1 MVSSCL
7 VVEMMTTSRIYL
19 YLYETKTG
27 FVGSAVLRS
36 IFRRYTLKKLLV
48 IVSVWMLSVMGVA
61 NAQEINEQ
69 NPYQL
74 VKGVAS
80 KTFDRIK
87 ANQEEIKADP
97 EMLRTI
103 MEEELVPHIDYKF
116 AAFMVLGKHF
126 KSVPPEKMNEY
137 ISVFRQYLV
146 TTYAVAMGYYDNQT
160 VLFEPESPFENKKS
174 VTVRAVVQDPTRP
187 EIKIAFKVRK
197 DSKTNEW
204 KAYDM
209 VAEGISM
216 LNSKRS
222 EFESILRQDGID
234 AVIALMRDKI
244 GKPVELNP
252 QQEAVAQISGD
263 SK

>member
-1 MVSSCL
+1 M
-7 VVEMMTTSRIYL
+7 
-19 YLYETKTG
+19 
-27 FVGSAVLRS
+27 
-36 IFRRYTLKKLLV
+36 KKLM
-48 IVSVWMLSVMGVA
+48 IVMGMWMFSLVGMA
-61 NAQEINEQ
+61 QAQEVNEQ
-69 NPYQL
+69 NPYEL
-74 VKGVAS
+74 VKDVAS

-87 ANQEEIKADP
+87 ANQEAVKADP

-126 KSVPPEKMNEY
+126 KSVPQEKMGEY
-137 ISVFRQYLV
+137 ITVFRQYLI
-146 TTYAVAMGYYDNQT
+146 TSYAVAMGYYDNQT
-160 VLFEPESPFENKKS
+160 VQFEPESSFDDKKS
-174 VTVRAVVQDPTRP
+174 VTVRAVVQDPKRP

-222 EFESILRQDGID
+222 EFESILRQEGID

-244 GKPVELNP
+244 GKPVELNQDEP
-252 QQEAVAQISGD
+252 IDFDGESA
-263 SK
+263 

>member
-1 MVSSCL
+1 
-7 VVEMMTTSRIYL
+7 MM
-19 YLYETKTG
+19 
-27 FVGSAVLRS
+27 
-36 IFRRYTLKKLLV
+36 
-48 IVSVWMLSVMGVA
+48 VMGVWMFSLVGMA
-61 NAQEINEQ
+61 QAQEINEQ
-69 NPYQL
+69 NPYEL

-87 ANQEEIKADP
+87 ANQEAVKADP

-126 KSVPPEKMNEY
+126 KSVPQEKMGEY
-137 ISVFRQYLV
+137 ITVFRQYLI
-146 TTYAVAMGYYDNQT
+146 TSYAVAMGYYDNQT
-160 VLFEPESPFENKKS
+160 VQFEPESSFDDKKS
-174 VTVRAVVQDPTRP
+174 VTVRAVVQDPKRP

-244 GKPVELNP
+244 GKPVELNQDEP
-252 QQEAVAQISGD
+252 IDFDGESA
-263 SK
+263 

>member
-1 MVSSCL
+1 M
-7 VVEMMTTSRIYL
+7 
-19 YLYETKTG
+19 
-27 FVGSAVLRS
+27 
-36 IFRRYTLKKLLV
+36 KKLMAVAGLLLMSLV
-48 IVSVWMLSVMGVA
+48 GNVQ
-61 NAQEINEQ
+61 AQEINDQ

-74 VKGVAS
+74 VKGVAT

-87 ANQEEIKADP
+87 ANQEQIKQDP

-126 KSVPPEKMNEY
+126 KSVPKEKMGEY
-137 ISVFRQYLV
+137 ISVFRQYLI
-146 TTYAVAMGYYDNQT
+146 TTYAVAMGYYDNQE
-160 VLFEPESPFENKKS
+160 VIFEPESNFEDQKS
-174 VTVRAVVQDPTRP
+174 VTVRAVVQDPERP

-222 EFESILRQDGID
+222 EFESILRQEGID
-234 AVIALMRDKI
+234 SVIALMRDKI
-244 GKPVELNP
+244 GKPVELN
-252 QQEAVAQISGD
+252 QDESYDIDGASE
-263 SK
+263 

>member
-1 MVSSCL
+1 MVIMSVLMFSL
-7 VVEMMTTSRIYL
+7 VGT
-19 YLYETKTG
+19 
-27 FVGSAVLRS
+27 AQ
-36 IFRRYTLKKLLV
+36 
-48 IVSVWMLSVMGVA
+48 
-61 NAQEINEQ
+61 AQEINEQ
-69 NPYQL
+69 NPYEL

-87 ANQEEIKADP
+87 ANQEAVKADP

-126 KSVPPEKMNEY
+126 KSVPQEKMGEY
-137 ISVFRQYLV
+137 ITVFRQYLI
-146 TTYAVAMGYYDNQT
+146 TSYAVAMGYYDNQT
-160 VLFEPESPFENKKS
+160 VQFEPESSFDDKKS
-174 VTVRAVVQDPTRP
+174 VTVRAVVQDPKRP

-244 GKPVELNP
+244 GKPVELNQDEP
-252 QQEAVAQISGD
+252 IDFDGESA
-263 SK
+263 

>member
-1 MVSSCL
+1 MLVCQVCL
-7 VVEMMTTSRIYL
+7 KEFEV
-19 YLYETKTG
+19 
-27 FVGSAVLRS
+27 
-36 IFRRYTLKKLLV
+36 RRDILKKIMV
-48 IVSVWMLSVMGVA
+48 AIGIFMMSVAGVA
-61 NAQEINEQ
+61 NAQDVNEQ
-69 NPYQL
+69 NPYEL
-74 VKGVAS
+74 VQDVANR
-80 KTFDRIK
+80 TFDRIK
-87 ANQEEIKADP
+87 ANQDAIKADP

-103 MEEELVPHIDYKF
+103 MQEELVPHIDYKF

-126 KSVPPEKMNEY
+126 KSVPQEKMGEY

-146 TTYAVAMGYYDNQT
+146 TTYAVAMGYYDNQE
-160 VLFEPESPFENKKS
+160 VIFEPESSFDDKKS
-174 VTVRAVVQDPTRP
+174 VTVRAVVQDPKRP

-222 EFESILRQDGID
+222 EFESILRQEGID

-244 GKPVELNP
+244 GKPVELKQDEP
-252 QQEAVAQISGD
+252 IEIKGEAE
-263 SK
+263 

>member
-1 MVSSCL
+1 M
-7 VVEMMTTSRIYL
+7 
-19 YLYETKTG
+19 
-27 FVGSAVLRS
+27 
-36 IFRRYTLKKLLV
+36 KKL
-48 IVSVWMLSVMGVA
+48 MMVMGVWMFSLVGMA
-61 NAQEINEQ
+61 QAQEINEQ
-69 NPYQL
+69 NPYEL

-87 ANQEEIKADP
+87 ANQEAVKADP

-126 KSVPPEKMNEY
+126 KSVPQEKMGEY
-137 ISVFRQYLV
+137 ITVFRQYLI
-146 TTYAVAMGYYDNQT
+146 TSYAVAMGYYDNQT
-160 VLFEPESPFENKKS
+160 VQFEPESSFSDKKS
-174 VTVRAVVQDPTRP
+174 VTVRAVVQDPKRP

-234 AVIALMRDKI
+234 AVIALMREKI
-244 GKPVELNP
+244 GKPVELNQDEP
-252 QQEAVAQISGD
+252 IDFDGESA
-263 SK
+263 

>member
-1 MVSSCL
+1 MVIMSVLMFSL
-7 VVEMMTTSRIYL
+7 VGM
-19 YLYETKTG
+19 
-27 FVGSAVLRS
+27 AQ
-36 IFRRYTLKKLLV
+36 
-48 IVSVWMLSVMGVA
+48 
-61 NAQEINEQ
+61 AQEINEQ
-69 NPYQL
+69 NPYEL

-87 ANQEEIKADP
+87 ANQEAVKADP

-126 KSVPPEKMNEY
+126 KSVPQEKMGEY
-137 ISVFRQYLV
+137 ITVFRQYLI
-146 TTYAVAMGYYDNQT
+146 TSYAVAMGYYDNQT
-160 VLFEPESPFENKKS
+160 VQFEPESSFDDKKS
-174 VTVRAVVQDPTRP
+174 VTVRAVVQDPKRP
-187 EIKIAFKVRK
+187 EIKIAFKVRR

-244 GKPVELNP
+244 GKPVELNQDEP
-252 QQEAVAQISGD
+252 IDFDGESA
-263 SK
+263 

>member
-1 MVSSCL
+1 M
-7 VVEMMTTSRIYL
+7 I
-19 YLYETKTG
+19 
-27 FVGSAVLRS
+27 
-36 IFRRYTLKKLLV
+36 
-48 IVSVWMLSVMGVA
+48 VMGVWMFSLVGMA
-61 NAQEINEQ
+61 QAQEINEQ
-69 NPYQL
+69 NPYEL

-87 ANQEEIKADP
+87 ANQEAVKADP

-126 KSVPPEKMNEY
+126 KSVPQEKMGEY
-137 ISVFRQYLV
+137 ITVFRQYLI
-146 TTYAVAMGYYDNQT
+146 TSYAVAMGYYDNQT
-160 VLFEPESPFENKKS
+160 VQFEPESSFSDKKS
-174 VTVRAVVQDPTRP
+174 VTVRAVVQDPKRP

-234 AVIALMRDKI
+234 AVIALMREKI
-244 GKPVELNP
+244 GKPVELNQDEP
-252 QQEAVAQISGD
+252 IDFDGETA
-263 SK
+263 

>member
-1 MVSSCL
+1 MVY
-7 VVEMMTTSRIYL
+7 I
-19 YLYETKTG
+19 
-27 FVGSAVLRS
+27 VGVW
-36 IFRRYTLKKLLV
+36 LLT
-48 IVSVWMLSVMGVA
+48 A
-61 NAQEINEQ
+61 FATATAQEVNEQ
-69 NPYQL
+69 NPYEL
-74 VKGVAS
+74 VEDVAM

-87 ANQEEIKADP
+87 ANQDAIKQDP

-103 MEEELVPHIDYKF
+103 MEEELVPHIDYQF

-126 KSVPPEKMNEY
+126 KSVPRDKLSEY
-137 ISVFRQYLV
+137 VSVFRQYLI
-146 TTYAVAMGYYDNQT
+146 TTYAVAMGYYDNQE
-160 VLFEPESPFENKKS
+160 VIFEPEGEFDDKKS

-187 EIKIAFKVRK
+187 EINIAFKVRK

-234 AVIALMRDKI
+234 AVIAIMRDKI
-244 GKPVELNP
+244 EKPVQLK
-252 QQEAVAQISGD
+252 QDDKDAA
-263 SK
+263 

>member
-1 MVSSCL
+1 MVI
-7 VVEMMTTSRIYL
+7 M
-19 YLYETKTG
+19 
-27 FVGSAVLRS
+27 
-36 IFRRYTLKKLLV
+36 
-48 IVSVWMLSVMGVA
+48 SVWMLSLVGVA
-61 NAQEINEQ
+61 QAQEINEQ
-69 NPYQL
+69 NPYEL

-87 ANQEEIKADP
+87 ANQEAVKADP

-126 KSVPPEKMNEY
+126 KSVPQEKMGEY
-137 ISVFRQYLV
+137 ITVFRQYLI
-146 TTYAVAMGYYDNQT
+146 TSYAVAMGYYDNQT
-160 VLFEPESPFENKKS
+160 VQFEPESSFDDKKS
-174 VTVRAVVQDPTRP
+174 VTVRAVVQDPKRP

-244 GKPVELNP
+244 GKPVELNQDEP
-252 QQEAVAQISGD
+252 IDFDGD
-263 SK
+263 AA

>member
-1 MVSSCL
+1 M
-7 VVEMMTTSRIYL
+7 
-19 YLYETKTG
+19 
-27 FVGSAVLRS
+27 
-36 IFRRYTLKKLLV
+36 KKLMAVAGLLLMSLV
-48 IVSVWMLSVMGVA
+48 GNVQ
-61 NAQEINEQ
+61 AQEINDQ

-74 VKGVAS
+74 VKGVAT

-87 ANQEEIKADP
+87 ANQEQIKQDP

-126 KSVPPEKMNEY
+126 KSVPKEKMGEY
-137 ISVFRQYLV
+137 ISVFRQNLI
-146 TTYAVAMGYYDNQT
+146 TTYSVAMGYYDNQE
-160 VLFEPESPFENKKS
+160 VIFEPESNFEDQKS
-174 VTVRAVVQDPTRP
+174 VTVRAVVQDPERP

-222 EFESILRQDGID
+222 EFESILRQEGID
-234 AVIALMRDKI
+234 SVIALMRDKI
-244 GKPVELNP
+244 GKPVELN
-252 QQEAVAQISGD
+252 QDESYDIDGASE
-263 SK
+263 

>member
-1 MVSSCL
+1 
-7 VVEMMTTSRIYL
+7 
-19 YLYETKTG
+19 
-27 FVGSAVLRS
+27 
-36 IFRRYTLKKLLV
+36 LKKLIAAIGLLL
-48 IVSVWMLSVMGVA
+48 LSVVGTA
-61 NAQEINEQ
+61 QAQEQEISSD
-69 NPYQL
+69 NPYLL
-74 VKGVAS
+74 VKNVAT
-80 KTFDRIK
+80 KTFARIK
-87 ANQEEIKADP
+87 QNQDEIKADP

-126 KSVPPEKMNEY
+126 KSVPREKMGEY
-137 ISVFRQYLV
+137 ISVFRQYLI

-160 VLFEPESPFENKKS
+160 VIFEPESNFEGQKS
-174 VTVRAVVQDPTRP
+174 VTVRAVVQDPERP

-244 GKPVELNP
+244 GKPVELN
-252 QQEAVAQISGD
+252 QEGAYDIEGAAE
-263 SK
+263 

>member
-1 MVSSCL
+1 MAVAGLLLMSL
-7 VVEMMTTSRIYL
+7 VGNVQ
-19 YLYETKTG
+19 
-27 FVGSAVLRS
+27 
-36 IFRRYTLKKLLV
+36 
-48 IVSVWMLSVMGVA
+48 
-61 NAQEINEQ
+61 AQEINDQ

-74 VKGVAS
+74 VKGVAT

-87 ANQEEIKADP
+87 ANQEQIKQDP

-116 AAFMVLGKHF
+116 SAFMVLGKHF
-126 KSVPPEKMNEY
+126 KSVPKEKMGEY
-137 ISVFRQYLV
+137 ISVFRQYLI
-146 TTYAVAMGYYDNQT
+146 TTYAVAMGYYDNQE
-160 VLFEPESPFENKKS
+160 VIFEPESNFEDQKS
-174 VTVRAVVQDPTRP
+174 VTVRAVVQDPERP

-222 EFESILRQDGID
+222 EFESILRQEGID
-234 AVIALMRDKI
+234 SVIALMRDKI
-244 GKPVELNP
+244 GKPVELN
-252 QQEAVAQISGD
+252 QDESYDIDGASE
-263 SK
+263 

>member
-1 MVSSCL
+1 MAVAGLLLMSL
-7 VVEMMTTSRIYL
+7 VGNVQ
-19 YLYETKTG
+19 
-27 FVGSAVLRS
+27 
-36 IFRRYTLKKLLV
+36 
-48 IVSVWMLSVMGVA
+48 
-61 NAQEINEQ
+61 AQEINDQ

-74 VKGVAS
+74 VKGVAT

-87 ANQEEIKADP
+87 ANQEQIKQDP

-126 KSVPPEKMNEY
+126 KSVPKEKMGEY
-137 ISVFRQYLV
+137 ISVFRQYLI
-146 TTYAVAMGYYDNQT
+146 TTYAVAMGYYDNQE
-160 VLFEPESPFENKKS
+160 VIFEPESNFEDQKS
-174 VTVRAVVQDPTRP
+174 VTVRAVVQDPERP

-204 KAYDM
+204 RAYDM

-222 EFESILRQDGID
+222 EFESILRQEGID
-234 AVIALMRDKI
+234 SVIALMRDKI
-244 GKPVELNP
+244 GKPVELN
-252 QQEAVAQISGD
+252 QDESYDIDGASEWAFFR
-263 SK
+263 

>member
-1 MVSSCL
+1 MSVLMFSL
-7 VVEMMTTSRIYL
+7 VGT
-19 YLYETKTG
+19 
-27 FVGSAVLRS
+27 AQ
-36 IFRRYTLKKLLV
+36 
-48 IVSVWMLSVMGVA
+48 
-61 NAQEINEQ
+61 AQEINEQ
-69 NPYQL
+69 NPYEL

-87 ANQEEIKADP
+87 ANQEAVKADP

-126 KSVPPEKMNEY
+126 KSVPQEKMGEY
-137 ISVFRQYLV
+137 ITVFRQYLI
-146 TTYAVAMGYYDNQT
+146 TSYAVAMGYYDNQT
-160 VLFEPESPFENKKS
+160 VQFEPESSFSDKKS
-174 VTVRAVVQDPTRP
+174 VTVRAVVQDPKRP

-234 AVIALMRDKI
+234 AVIALMREKI
-244 GKPVELNP
+244 GKPVELNQDEP
-252 QQEAVAQISGD
+252 IDFDGESA
-263 SK
+263 

>member
-1 MVSSCL
+1 M
-7 VVEMMTTSRIYL
+7 
-19 YLYETKTG
+19 
-27 FVGSAVLRS
+27 
-36 IFRRYTLKKLLV
+36 KKLM
-48 IVSVWMLSVMGVA
+48 IVMGVWMFSLVGMA
-61 NAQEINEQ
+61 QAQEVNEQ
-69 NPYQL
+69 NPYEL
-74 VKGVAS
+74 VKDVAS

-87 ANQEEIKADP
+87 ANQEAVKADP

-126 KSVPPEKMNEY
+126 KSVPQEKMGEY
-137 ISVFRQYLV
+137 ITVFRQYLI
-146 TTYAVAMGYYDNQT
+146 TSYAVAMGYYDNQT
-160 VLFEPESPFENKKS
+160 VQFEPESSFDDKKS
-174 VTVRAVVQDPTRP
+174 VTVRAVVQDPKRP

-244 GKPVELNP
+244 GKPVELNQDEP
-252 QQEAVAQISGD
+252 IDFDGD
-263 SK
+263 SA

>member
-1 MVSSCL
+1 M
-7 VVEMMTTSRIYL
+7 
-19 YLYETKTG
+19 
-27 FVGSAVLRS
+27 
-36 IFRRYTLKKLLV
+36 KKLMVIMSVLMFSLV
-48 IVSVWMLSVMGVA
+48 GTA
-61 NAQEINEQ
+61 QAQEINEQ
-69 NPYQL
+69 NPYEL

-87 ANQEEIKADP
+87 ANQEAVKADP

-126 KSVPPEKMNEY
+126 KSVPQEKMGEY
-137 ISVFRQYLV
+137 ITVFRQYLI
-146 TTYAVAMGYYDNQT
+146 TSYAVAMGYYDNQT
-160 VLFEPESPFENKKS
+160 VQFEPESSFDDKKS
-174 VTVRAVVQDPTRP
+174 VTVRAVVQDPKRP
-187 EIKIAFKVRK
+187 EIKIAFKVRR

-244 GKPVELNP
+244 GKPVELNQDEP
-252 QQEAVAQISGD
+252 IDFDGESA
-263 SK
+263 

>member
-1 MVSSCL
+1 M
-7 VVEMMTTSRIYL
+7 
-19 YLYETKTG
+19 
-27 FVGSAVLRS
+27 
-36 IFRRYTLKKLLV
+36 KKLMVIMSVLMFSLV
-48 IVSVWMLSVMGVA
+48 GTA
-61 NAQEINEQ
+61 QAQEINEQ
-69 NPYQL
+69 NPYEL

-87 ANQEEIKADP
+87 ANQEAVKADP

-126 KSVPPEKMNEY
+126 KSVPQEKMGEY
-137 ISVFRQYLV
+137 ITVFRQYLI
-146 TTYAVAMGYYDNQT
+146 TSYAVAMGYYDNQT
-160 VLFEPESPFENKKS
+160 VQFEPESSFDDKKS
-174 VTVRAVVQDPTRP
+174 VTVRAVVQDPKRP

-244 GKPVELNP
+244 GKPVELNQDEP
-252 QQEAVAQISGD
+252 IDFDGESA
-263 SK
+263 